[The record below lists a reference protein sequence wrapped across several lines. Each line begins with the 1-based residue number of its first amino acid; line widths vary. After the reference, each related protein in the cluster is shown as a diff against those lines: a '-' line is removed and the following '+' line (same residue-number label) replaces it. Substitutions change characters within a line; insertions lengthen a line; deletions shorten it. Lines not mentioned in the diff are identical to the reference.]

1 MSKMSELC
9 MDIQDDILAGELS
22 FTEIAAKY
30 EVPFDTVDLLA
41 AELASQGDYDRDYL
55 DSDAHLEY
63 LD

>member
-1 MSKMSELC
+1 
-9 MDIQDDILAGELS
+9 MDIQEDILACKLS
-22 FTEIAAKY
+22 FAEIAAKY
-30 EVPFDTVDLLA
+30 GVPFDTVDLLA

>member
-9 MDIQDDILAGELS
+9 MDIQDDILAGKLS
-22 FTEIAAKY
+22 FAEIAAKY

-41 AELASQGDYDRDYL
+41 AELANQCEDDPGYL

-63 LD
+63 LE